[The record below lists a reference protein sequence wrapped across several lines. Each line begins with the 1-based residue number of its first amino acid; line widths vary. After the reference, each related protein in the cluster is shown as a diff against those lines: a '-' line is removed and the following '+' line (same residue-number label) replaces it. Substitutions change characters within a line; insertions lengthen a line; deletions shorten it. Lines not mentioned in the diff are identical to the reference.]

1 MCASFWE
8 SSLLKNN
15 LLTIIAK
22 HQGVILDDELYTI
35 LKKDYP
41 DLSYKE
47 FNRMLMELEIQGL
60 IYVSQITKTK
70 RRVELVKE
78 GQEFLGVGED

>member
-1 MCASFWE
+1 MCASYWE
-8 SSLLKNN
+8 SNLSKNN
-15 LLTIIAK
+15 LLSIIAK
-22 HQGVILDDELYTI
+22 HQGVILDDELYTL

-47 FNRMLMELEIQGL
+47 LNHMLMELEIQGL
-60 IYVSQITKTK
+60 VYVSQITKTK

>member
-8 SSLLKNN
+8 STLSKNN
-15 LLTIIAK
+15 VLSILAK
-22 HQGVILDDELYTI
+22 RQGVILDDELYMI

-47 FNRMLMELEIQGL
+47 LNRMLMELEIQGL

>member
-8 SSLLKNN
+8 SSVSKNTLLS
-15 LLTIIAK
+15 IIAK

-47 FNRMLMELEIQGL
+47 LNRMLMELEIQGL
-60 IYVSQITKTK
+60 IYVSQITKSK

>member
-1 MCASFWE
+1 VLSI
-8 SSLLKNN
+8 L
-15 LLTIIAK
+15 AK
-22 HQGVILDDELYTI
+22 RQGVILDDELYMI

-47 FNRMLMELEIQGL
+47 LNRMLMELEIQGL